1 MRALKGIIVS
11 SKMNKTATVLVERF
25 YIHPSFK
32 KRVQAR
38 KKYHADNE
46 IGAKVGQK
54 IEMVQCRPLSKTKKW
69 KITKIL
75 SKQP

>member
-11 SKMNKTATVLVERF
+11 SKMNKTATVLVKRF

-46 IGAKVGQK
+46 MGAKEGQEVE
-54 IEMVQCRPLSKTKKW
+54 IAQCRPLSKTKKW

-75 SKQP
+75 SRQL

>member
-1 MRALKGIIVS
+1 MKALKGVVVS
-11 SKMNKTATVLVERF
+11 SKMNKTATVLVKRF

-32 KRVQAR
+32 KKVQVR

-46 IGAKVGQK
+46 KGAKEGQAV
-54 IEMVQCRPLSKTKKW
+54 EMVQCRPLSRTKKW

-75 SKQP
+75 SKKE